1 MVEIVETIP
10 PLPSHLDQ
18 ELFTGIPVQQTS
30 VLKDLEGLTCPFLT
44 DPGRDH
50 KRVAVRQP
58 LHRIMEEP
66 IGQAGVGIDVIRVLR
81 GVVIVRGIH
90 TCIVQRREA
99 ARQKSEQ
106 VRKGS

>member
-30 VLKDLEGLTCPFLT
+30 VLKDPESLMRTFLT

-50 KRVAVRQP
+50 KRVAVRHP

-66 IGQAGVGIDVIRVLR
+66 IGQAGVGVNVARVLR
-81 GVVIVRGIH
+81 YVVIVGGIQS
-90 TCIVQRREA
+90 CIVQW
-99 ARQKSEQ
+99 
-106 VRKGS
+106 